1 MNKFPED
8 ILKQAVI
15 LFSLLVLTSQTVYPQ
30 NVLEEIVVTATKR
43 GQVSIQDTAIA
54 IQALSD
60 EMLDRRGV
68 VEFADWAY
76 AVPGLEFRDNGPG
89 DKQYIVRG
97 VASRAASPVGVYFN
111 EAVLTAN
118 NTTNE
123 GGGRNAEIKLYDI
136 ERIEVLKG
144 PQGTLYGANSMAGT
158 VKIISKQPQFNEFD
172 SYVEGLVSTTEK
184 GSESYNGSAMLN
196 MPVIDDQLALRLVGW
211 YENNGGYIDQIRH
224 GVKDANEE
232 DTYGARLQLRYE
244 PADYLR
250 FNVMALYQDTEVDD
264 VSRYTKEASLTPPAP
279 PLDTIAGGPALAAT
293 RIPGGDLVN
302 HDYVFQP
309 WEDKSEIYSFQVEWD
324 IGQVTLT
331 GATNW
336 YDRENLYGFD
346 SASTDFTFRG
356 VGYPFV
362 STASFPQERSL
373 WSNEIRLASQFDG
386 RFNFVLGGY
395 TQVEEADYDVEIVVS
410 GPEGRRL
417 PFNPN
422 TEGYFGPGTGK
433 PGNAAFGRTLSYSLF
448 QSALFGELTFD
459 FTDRVSIQVGGRFF
473 WSDQEIEEQ
482 AIKPI
487 GAIGAGPVLNTDFTS
502 NRFTPKVSFSYD
514 VTEDAMLYFT
524 YAEGFR
530 VGGINQRTPFA
541 PIPPSYN
548 PDNLSNLEAGWKTTW
563 MDRRLTLNGSV
574 YWINWEDIQIVQAD
588 AITGIFNFVSNGG
601 EARIRGLEMQA
612 DFIPV
617 ANWEFSAALAY
628 TDAKI
633 VEDQPQI
640 FLGPPVPLIR
650 TPLMKG
656 DDVPGVPEFS
666 ATLFTQYS
674 RALAASGLELAV
686 SGDISYVGSSST
698 EGNARNPF
706 NRETGDYAVV
716 NVRAAILRQDAW
728 SITAF
733 LDNAFDKR
741 AIVDI
746 IADSQN
752 PDDITTIRP
761 RTFGIRT
768 RLDF

>member
-1 MNKFPED
+1 MSIFRKFV
-8 ILKQAVI
+8 KYAAI
-15 LFSLLVLTSQTVYPQ
+15 LFFLPALTASMAYSQ

-54 IQALSD
+54 IQALTN
-60 EMLDRRGV
+60 EMLERRGV

-76 AVPGLEFRDNGPG
+76 TVPGLEFRDNGPG

-158 VKIISKQPQFNEFD
+158 VKIISRQPQFNEFD
-172 SYVEGLVSTTEK
+172 SYVEGLVATTEK

-196 MPVIDDQLALRLVGW
+196 LPIIDEQLALRLVGW

-224 GVKDANEE
+224 DVNDANEE
-232 DTYGARLQLRYE
+232 DTYGIRAQLRYE
-244 PADYLR
+244 PVDYLR
-250 FNVMALYQDTEVDD
+250 FNLMALYQDTGVDD
-264 VSRYTKEASLTPPAP
+264 VSRYTKGASLTPPAP
-279 PLDTIAGGPALAAT
+279 PLDTIAGGPELAAT

-309 WEDKSEIYSFQVEWD
+309 WEDKTEIYSFEMEWD
-324 IGQVTLT
+324 IGQVTVT

-346 SASTDFTFRG
+346 SASTDFTFGG
-356 VGYPFV
+356 VGFPFV

-386 RFNFVLGGY
+386 RFSFVLGGY
-395 TQVEEADYDVEIVVS
+395 AQVEDADYDVEIVVAGS
-410 GPEGRRL
+410 EGRRL
-417 PFNPN
+417 PFDPA
-422 TEGYFGPGTGK
+422 TEGYFGPESGK

-459 FTDRVSIQVGGRFF
+459 FTDRLTIQAGGRFF

-487 GAIGAGPVLNTDFTS
+487 GAIGAGPVLVTDFAS
-502 NRFTPKVSFSYD
+502 NRFTPKVSASYD
-514 VTEDAMLYFT
+514 LTDDAMMYFT

-541 PIPPSYN
+541 PIPPSYK
-548 PDNLSNLEAGWKTTW
+548 PDNLSNLEIGWKTAW
-563 MDRRLTLNGSV
+563 MNQRLILNGSV

-588 AITGIFNFVSNGG
+588 AIVGVFNFVSNGG
-601 EARIRGLEMQA
+601 EARIRGVEMQA

-617 ANWEFSAALAY
+617 PNWEFSAAFAY
-628 TDAKI
+628 TDAEI

-656 DDVPGVPEFS
+656 DEVPGVPEFS
-666 ATLFTQYS
+666 ATLFAQYS
-674 RALAASGLELAV
+674 RPLTGSALEMTI
-686 SGDISYVGSSST
+686 SGDVSYVGSSST
-698 EGNARNPF
+698 EGNERNSF

-716 NVRAAILRQDAW
+716 NFRAALLKQDAW
-728 SITAF
+728 SVTVF
-733 LDNAFDKR
+733 LDNAFDER
-741 AIVDI
+741 AVVDV

-761 RTFGIRT
+761 RTAGLRV

>member
-1 MNKFPED
+1 MNSFQQAM
-8 ILKQAVI
+8 LKKTVI
-15 LFSLLVLTSQTVYPQ
+15 LYLLLIFSSQTVYSQ

-43 GQVSIQDTAIA
+43 GEVSIQDTPVSIH
-54 IQALSD
+54 ALTD
-60 EMLDRRGV
+60 EMLERRGI
-68 VEFADWAY
+68 VEFSDWAY
-76 AVPGLEFRDNGPG
+76 SVPGLDFRDNGPG

-97 VASRAASPVGVYFN
+97 ISSRAASPVGVYFN

-158 VKIISKQPQFNEFD
+158 VKIISKQPQFDEFD
-172 SYVEGLVSTTEK
+172 SYVEGLISTTEK

-196 MPVIDDQLALRLVGW
+196 LPIVADQLALRLVGW
-211 YENNGGYIDQIRH
+211 YENNGGYIDQIRYD
-224 GVKDANEE
+224 VNDANEE
-232 DTYGARLQLRYE
+232 DTWGMRAQLRFE
-244 PADYLR
+244 PTDYLR
-250 FNVMALYQDTEVDD
+250 FNLMALYQDTEVDD
-264 VSRYTKEASLTPPAP
+264 VSRYSTGESLTPPHP
-279 PLDTIAGGPALAAT
+279 PIDTISGGPELAST
-293 RIPGGDLVN
+293 RIPGGDLLN

-309 WEDKSEIYSFQVEWD
+309 WEDESEIYSFSMEWD
-324 IGQVTLT
+324 IGQVSLLGT
-331 GATNW
+331 TNW
-336 YDRENLYGFD
+336 FGRENLYGFD
-346 SASTDFTFRG
+346 GAVTLFTFG
-356 VGYPFV
+356 GFGFPFV
-362 STASFPQERSL
+362 STAVFPQERSL
-373 WSNEIRLASQFDG
+373 WSNEIRLSSQFDG

-395 TQVEEADYDVEIVVS
+395 AQVEDADYDVEIVIS
-410 GPEGRRL
+410 GPDGQRL

-422 TEGYFGPGTGK
+422 TEGLFGPGAGV

-459 FTDRVSIQVGGRFF
+459 FTDNVTILVGGRFF
-473 WSDQEIEEQ
+473 WSDQEIQEQ
-482 AIKPI
+482 VLKPI
-487 GAIGAGPVLNTDFTS
+487 GSIGAQPAFDTDFTS
-502 NRFTPKVSFSYD
+502 NRFTPKVSVSYD
-514 VTEDAMLYFT
+514 VTDDAMVYFT

-530 VGGINQRTPFA
+530 VGGINQSTPFA
-541 PIPPSYN
+541 PIPPSYK

-563 MDRRLTLNGSV
+563 MDNRLTLNGSV

-601 EARIRGLEMQA
+601 EARIRGVEMQA

-617 ANWEFSAALAY
+617 DGWEFSAALAY
-628 TDAKI
+628 TDADI

-650 TPLMKG
+650 SPLLKG
-656 DDVPGVPEFS
+656 DEVPGVPEFS
-666 ATLFTQYS
+666 ATLFSQYS
-674 RALAASGLELAV
+674 RPLSDLGLEV
-686 SGDISYVGSSST
+686 VISGDVSYVGSSST
-698 EGNARNPF
+698 EGNDRNSF
-706 NRETGDYAVV
+706 NRDIGDYAVV
-716 NVRAAILRQDAW
+716 NFRAALLKEDAW
-728 SITAF
+728 SVTAF

-741 AIVDI
+741 ALVDI
-746 IADSQN
+746 IADFQN

>member
-1 MNKFPED
+1 MKLLQQN
-8 ILKQAVI
+8 IQKQ
-15 LFSLLVLTSQTVYPQ
+15 LLLSPLPLLVCQSVHSQ
-30 NVLEEIVVTATKR
+30 NILEEIVVTATKR
-43 GQVSIQDTAIA
+43 GNVSIQDTAIA
-54 IQALSD
+54 IQALTD
-60 EMLDRRGV
+60 DMLESRGI
-68 VEFADWAY
+68 VEFVDWAY
-76 AVPGLEFRDNGPG
+76 AVPGLDFRDNGPG

-97 VASRAASPVGVYFN
+97 ISSRAASPVGVYFN

-158 VKIISKQPQFNEFD
+158 VKIISKRPQFNEFD
-172 SYVEGLVSTTEK
+172 SYVEGLLSTTEK
-184 GSESYNGSAMLN
+184 GSESYNGSAVLN
-196 MPVIDDQLALRLVGW
+196 MPLIEDELALRLVGW

-232 DTYGARLQLRYE
+232 DTHGIRVQLRYE
-244 PADYLR
+244 PVDYLR

-264 VSRYTKEASLTPPAP
+264 VSRYTEGASLIPPAP
-279 PLDTIAGGPALAAT
+279 PLETIAGGPELAAT
-293 RIPGGDLVN
+293 RIPGGDLLN

-309 WEDKSEIYSFQVEWD
+309 WKDESEIYSFQVEWD
-324 IGQVTLT
+324 IGQLTLT
-331 GATNW
+331 GASNW
-336 YDRENLYGFD
+336 FERENLYGFD

-395 TQVEEADYDVEIVVS
+395 VQVEEADYDVEIVVS

-417 PFNPN
+417 PFDPT
-422 TEGYFGPGTGK
+422 TEGYFGPETGK

-459 FTDRVSIQVGGRFF
+459 FTDRVTIHAGGRFF

-502 NRFTPKVSFSYD
+502 NRFTPKISFSYD
-514 VTEDAMLYFT
+514 VTDDAMLYFT

-548 PDNLSNLEAGWKTTW
+548 PDNLSNLEAGWKTAW
-563 MDRRLTLNGSV
+563 MENRLTLNGSV
-574 YWINWEDIQIVQAD
+574 YWIYWEDIQVVQAD

-601 EARIRGLEMQA
+601 EAHIRGVEAQV

-617 ANWEFSAALAY
+617 SEWEFSAALAY
-628 TDAKI
+628 TDAEI

-640 FLGPPVPLIR
+640 YLGPPVPLIR

-656 DDVPGVPEFS
+656 DAVPGVPEFS
-666 ATLFTQYS
+666 ATVFSQFS
-674 RALAASGLELAV
+674 RPLAGSGLEIAV
-686 SGDISYVGSSST
+686 SGDVSYVASSST
-698 EGNARNPF
+698 EGNQRNPF
-706 NRETGDYAVV
+706 NRTIGDYAVV
-716 NVRAAILRQDAW
+716 NFRAALLKQDAW

-733 LDNAFDKR
+733 LDNAFDRR